1 MAGEIVL
8 GFDGQEGSNASLRT
22 AVAVA
27 AAFKRPLVIAFGYA
41 PAAIGGQV
49 ADISEAVQQLGTK
62 ITDAAMKTVHEI
74 DPTVEVKS
82 ELVND
87 RPAEAILRAAEEYDA
102 LTIVVGA
109 AGRGP
114 IAGALLGSVTY
125 QVVHR
130 STRPVLVVPAP
141 GAE

>member
-8 GFDGQEGSNASLRT
+8 GFDGQEGSQAALRT

-27 AAFKRPLVIAFGYA
+27 AAFKQPLIIAFGYA
-41 PAAIGGQV
+41 PTAMGGEV
-49 ADISEAVQQLGTK
+49 SDLSDSVQELGRK
-62 ITDAAMKTVHEI
+62 ITGDAIKTVHSI
-74 DPTVEVKS
+74 DASVEVKA

-87 RPAEAILRAAEEYDA
+87 RPAEAILRTASLYDA

-130 STRPVLVVPAP
+130 STRPVLVVPTP
-141 GAE
+141 PES

>member
-1 MAGEIVL
+1 MAGEIIL
-8 GFDGQEGSNASLRT
+8 GFDGQDGSQTALVT

-27 AAFKRPLVIAFGYA
+27 AAFKRPLIITFGYA
-41 PAAIGGQV
+41 PTAMGGQV
-49 ADISEAVQQLGTK
+49 GDLAESVQELGRK
-62 ITDAAMKTVHEI
+62 ITADAVKKVREL
-74 DPTVEVKS
+74 DPTVDVKA

-87 RPAEAILRAAEEYDA
+87 RPAEAILRAASQYDA
-102 LTIVVGA
+102 MTIVVGA

-130 STRPVLVVPAP
+130 STRPVLVVPAT
-141 GAE
+141 

>member
-1 MAGEIVL
+1 MAGEVIL
-8 GFDGQEGSNASLRT
+8 GFDGQDGSQAALRT
-22 AVAVA
+22 AVLVA
-27 AAFKRPLVIAFGYA
+27 AAFKRPLIITFGYA
-41 PAAIGGQV
+41 PTAMGGEVSDLSDTVQTLGKQITS
-49 ADISEAVQQLGTK
+49 DAVKAVRAL
-62 ITDAAMKTVHEI
+62 
-74 DPTVEVKS
+74 DPTVEVKA

-87 RPAEAILRAAEEYDA
+87 RPAEAILRAASQYDA

-130 STRPVLVVPAP
+130 STRPVLVVPTPPEA
-141 GAE
+141 